1 MPWNNQTNNGGGW
14 KGGGGPW
21 GQGPSGGGGGGGNSG
36 PGGQQPD
43 LEELLKRGQD
53 RFRQAMPGGGVGGGF
68 LALIIVV
75 ALVVIGFFAFTVRID
90 TNQQGVVLRFGEIHR
105 TLNPGLNFRLPYPI
119 ETVYQPNVTNINR
132 IEVGIRTNDPSGFF
146 SSSRNT
152 SSGQDVAEES
162 LMLTGDENIVDID
175 FVVLWKISK
184 AEDYLFKIKNP
195 EVTVKAVAESGMR
208 EVVGQNEIQP
218 ILSRNRAGIET
229 EVQQLMQATL
239 DQYQSGIEIRAVQ
252 MQKVDP
258 PQQVIASFR
267 DVQAARADQER
278 LQNEANAY
286 ANRVVPEARGNAQRV
301 LEAAEAYKEQTVA
314 ESIGRTERF
323 LQVYEQYSKAPEV
336 TRKRMFLETME
347 RVLGR
352 TDKVIIDSSAQGAS
366 GVVPYLPLNEL
377 NRTQRGDNQ

>member
-1 MPWNNQTNNGGGW
+1 MPWNNQSSNGGGGW

-21 GQGPSGGGGGGGNSG
+21 GQGPSGGGGSGG

-53 RFRQAMPGGGVGGGF
+53 RFRQAMPGGGIGGGF
-68 LALIIVV
+68 LALIIIVALAVV
-75 ALVVIGFFAFTVRID
+75 AFFAFTVRID

-105 TLNPGLNFRLPYPI
+105 TLTPGLNFRLPYPI

-132 IEVGIRTNDPSGFF
+132 IEVGIRTTDPSGFF
-146 SSSRNT
+146 SSARNIG
-152 SSGQDVAEES
+152 SAQDVPEES

-175 FVVLWKISK
+175 VVVLWKISK

-195 EVTVKAVAESGMR
+195 EITVKAVAESGMR
-208 EVVGQNEIQP
+208 EIVGQNEIQP
-218 ILSRNRAGIET
+218 ILSRNRAEIEQS
-229 EVQQLMQATL
+229 VQELMQRTL
-239 DQYQSGIEIRAVQ
+239 DEYQSGIEIRAVQ

-258 PQQVIASFR
+258 PQQVIAAFR

-286 ANRVVPEARGNAQRV
+286 GKRVVPEARGNAQRI
-301 LEAAEAYKEQTVA
+301 LQAAEAYKEQAVA
-314 ESIGRTERF
+314 ESVGRTERF
-323 LQVYEQYSKAPEV
+323 LQVYDEYAKAPEV

-352 TDKVIIDSSAQGAS
+352 TDKIIIDGNAQGAS

-377 NRTQRGDNQ
+377 NRTQPRGENQ